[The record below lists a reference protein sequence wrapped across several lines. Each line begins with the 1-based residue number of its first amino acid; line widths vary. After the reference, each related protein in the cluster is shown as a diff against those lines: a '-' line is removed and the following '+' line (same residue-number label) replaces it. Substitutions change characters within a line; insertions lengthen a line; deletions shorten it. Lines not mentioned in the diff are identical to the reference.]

1 MSKTS
6 GSSGGITRRG
16 FLKATGVSAGALG
29 LAGVASMTSAD
40 GWLAPAKAIAEPE
53 ERKAIICHQ
62 FHCLSSCGL
71 ECTVRDG
78 RMVLVEPMELED
90 GTRGQVC
97 LRGITEVQ
105 HTYTADRLQT
115 PLKRVGER
123 GEGKFVQIS
132 WDEAIKTVADAI
144 KDCRAKYGED
154 SFFYRKSTEASVA
167 HNYEFLA
174 SLLKADTG
182 GRWGLD
188 RGQANG
194 SDPSGL
200 TSGGLCLNS
209 IYDWKN
215 AATVVHL
222 GSNLMESAMTWTP
235 AFFEAKKNGTHMI
248 TVDFR
253 YSPTAQKSHEWLA
266 VTPGTD
272 TALILGSINH
282 ILANKWYD
290 EEFMKA
296 HTSMPYLINKATG
309 EIMGKMAVKID
320 PEVNEPVVD
329 PETGETLEVKVP
341 MVWDAATNAAR
352 YLDEAGI
359 VPALEGTYNVDG
371 IDVVTQFDLLKE
383 QMAEFTPQWAAEVT
397 GLTADQI
404 TSFADRYANAGPAI
418 ISYGFGG
425 PDKYAN
431 ADILGHST
439 SVLAAITG
447 NSGKPGTGIGFYGIG
462 GAKAGAE
469 AIKFWEM
476 PEEFVPGDSPVAMYD
491 MPYEDNNIHCALTFG
506 DAFTLESGSANNM
519 LDWVKTLD
527 FFAICDIYH
536 SSAVDYAD
544 IVLPACSKF
553 ESAEDV
559 SDVRTGAI
567 APYVY
572 LNQKVIDPLFE
583 AKEDIEIERLIAAE
597 FGLDKYMPQSNEE
610 LAKFMLSEP
619 EGNMAGMTY
628 EALKENGAMKLLD
641 SDDIITG
648 ADAVPDQQYSTDTG
662 RIELYYEDLLEHDL
676 AFPQYE
682 TPQECYRENPKA
694 NDYPLMFVQGKS
706 RYRIHAYYS
715 ASTWFQ
721 EYFGP
726 VVNIHPKDAEA
737 RGIAMDDDVR
747 IWNDRGE
754 FVCRALIN
762 ESVMPGTLFMA
773 ETTYNHYYPEGFL
786 QNVTNAYRQERC
798 YPMIFGPQIPYN
810 DTLVEMKK
818 A

>member
-1 MSKTS
+1 MSKMCD
-6 GSSGGITRRG
+6 SSGGITRRG
-16 FLKATGVSAGALG
+16 FLKAAGASAGALG
-29 LAGVASMTSAD
+29 LAGAASMTDAGS
-40 GWLAPAKAIAEPE
+40 WLAPAQAIAAPE
-53 ERKAIICHQ
+53 ERKALICHQ

-90 GTRGQVC
+90 GKRGQVC

-123 GEGKFVQIS
+123 GEGKFVEIS

-144 KDCRAKYGED
+144 KESREKYGEG
-154 SFFYRKSTEASVA
+154 SVFYRKSTEASVA
-167 HNYEFLA
+167 HNYEFLP
-174 SLLKADTG
+174 SLLHADTG

-200 TSGGLCLNS
+200 TSGGLCTNS
-209 IYDWKN
+209 IHDWSN

-235 AFFEAKKNGTHMI
+235 AFFDAKKGGTYMI
-248 TVDFR
+248 TVDPRF
-253 YSPTAQKSHEWLA
+253 SPTAQKSHEWLA
-266 VTPGTD
+266 VVPGTD
-272 TALILGSINH
+272 AALIFGAINH
-282 ILANKWYD
+282 IIANEWYD
-290 EEFMKA
+290 AEHMRA
-296 HTSMPYLINKATG
+296 HTSLPYLVDKASG
-309 EIMGKMAVKID
+309 EIIGRMAVKID

-329 PETGETLEVKVP
+329 PDTGETLEVKVP
-341 MVWDAATNAAR
+341 MVWDTATNSAR
-352 YLDEAGI
+352 YLDEPGI
-359 VPALEGTYNVDG
+359 VPALEGTF
-371 IDVVTQFDLLKE
+371 DVNGAQATTQFELLRE
-383 QMAEFTPQWAAEVT
+383 QVSEYTPTWAAGVT
-397 GLTADQI
+397 SLTEDQI
-404 TSFADRYANAGPAI
+404 TGFADRYANGGPAI

-431 ADILGHST
+431 ADLLGHAS
-439 SVLAAITG
+439 SILVAITG
-447 NSGKPGTGIGFYGIG
+447 NSGKPGTGLGFYGIG
-462 GAKAGAE
+462 GAGASAE
-469 AIKFWEM
+469 GIKYWAL
-476 PEEFVPGDSPVAMYD
+476 PDEFFPGESPVAMYD
-491 MPYEDNNIHCALTFG
+491 MPYMDNDIHVALTFG

-519 LDWVKTLD
+519 LDWVKSLD
-527 FFAICDIYH
+527 FFAICDIFH

-583 AKEDIEIERLIAAE
+583 SKEDLEVERLIAAE
-597 FGLDKYMPQSNEE
+597 FGLDQYLPQSNEE
-610 LAKFMLSEP
+610 LARYMLSEP
-619 EGNMAGMTY
+619 EGNMEGMTY
-628 EALKENGAMKLLD
+628 EALKEKGAMKLLD
-641 SDDIITG
+641 SDGIITG
-648 ADAVPDQQYSTDTG
+648 ADAFPDQTYPTDTG
-662 RIELYYEDLLEHDL
+662 RIELYYEDLIGDGL
-676 AFPQYE
+676 AFPAYE
-682 TPQECYRENPKA
+682 TPQEAYRENPKA
-694 NDYPLMFVQGKS
+694 NEYPLMFVQGKS

-726 VVNIHPKDAEA
+726 VVNIHPQDAEA
-737 RGIAMDDDVR
+737 RGIATDDEVR

-754 FVCRALIN
+754 FVCRALVN
-762 ESVMPGTLFMA
+762 GSVMPGTLFMA

-798 YPMIFGPQIPYN
+798 YDMIFGPQIPFN

>member
-1 MSKTS
+1 MSKMS
-6 GSSGGITRRG
+6 DSSGGITRRG
-16 FLKATGVSAGALG
+16 FLKATGATVGAVG
-29 LAGVASMTSAD
+29 LAGAAGMTDASS
-40 GWLAPAKAIAEPE
+40 WLSPAKAMAAPE
-53 ERKAIICHQ
+53 ERKALICHQ

-78 RMVLVEPMELED
+78 RMVLVEPQELED
-90 GTRGQVC
+90 GKRGQCC

-123 GEGKFVQIS
+123 GEGKFVEIS

-144 KDCRAKYGED
+144 KDSRAKHGED
-154 SFFYRKSTEASVA
+154 SFFYRKSTEASLA

-200 TSGGLCLNS
+200 TIGGRCWNS

-215 AATVVHL
+215 ASTVLHL

-235 AFFEAKKNGTHMI
+235 AFFEAKQNGTYMV
-248 TVDFR
+248 TVDPRF
-253 YSPTAQKSHEWLA
+253 SPTAQKSNEWLA
-266 VTPGTD
+266 VIPGTD

-290 EEFMKA
+290 AKHMRD
-296 HTSMPYLINKATG
+296 HTSLPYLVNKSTG
-309 EIMGKMAVKID
+309 EVLGKMAVKVD
-320 PEVNEPVVD
+320 SDTGETALD

-341 MVWDAATNAAR
+341 MIWDTATNSPR
-352 YLDEAGI
+352 HIDEPGI
-359 VPALEGTYNVDG
+359 VPALEGTFAVDG
-371 IDVVTQFDLLKE
+371 TPVTTQFEMLKE
-383 QMAEFTPQWAAEVT
+383 QMAQYTPAWAAGVT
-397 GLTADQI
+397 GLKEEQI
-404 TSFADRYANAGPAI
+404 TNFADRFANKGPAV

-431 ADILGHST
+431 ADLLGHAS
-439 SVLAAITG
+439 SILIGITG

-462 GAKAGAE
+462 GEKPAAE
-469 AIKFWEM
+469 AIKYWEM
-476 PEEFVPGDSPVAMYD
+476 PEEFVPGASPVAMYD

-506 DAFTLESGSANNM
+506 DAFTLESASANNM
-519 LDWVKTLD
+519 LDWVKSLD

-583 AKEDIEIERLIAAE
+583 SKEDMEVERLIAAE
-597 FGLDKYMPQSNEE
+597 FGLDKYMPKSNEE
-610 LAKFMLSEP
+610 LAKYMLSEP
-619 EGNMAGMTY
+619 EGNMEGMTY
-628 EALKENGAMKLLD
+628 EALKEKGAMKLID
-641 SDDIITG
+641 GDHIITG
-648 ADAVPDQQYSTDTG
+648 AEAFPNQTYPTETG
-662 RIELYYEDLLEHDL
+662 RIELYYEDLIKDGL
-676 AFPQYE
+676 AFPEYE
-682 TPQECYRENPKA
+682 TPQEAYRENPKA
-694 NDYPLMFVQGKS
+694 NEYPLMFVQGKS

-798 YPMIFGPQIPYN
+798 YDMIFGPQIPFN